1 MKILAAQELACE
13 IMGTVDMRG
22 SGLSFYG
29 PVVCISGTIGF
40 GELSGMCIP
49 SNSVANISL

>member
-1 MKILAAQELACE
+1 MKILAAQEVACE

-22 SGLSFYG
+22 SGLNFYG